1 MTDCVFCNIIA
12 GTAPADLLYEDEDV
26 IVIRDIH
33 PVAPV
38 HLLIIPRKHINSLNE
53 LQPED
58 AGLASRLL
66 LIVPTIARQVLGIDA
81 AFRTVINTGADAG
94 QTVFHLHVH
103 IISGR
108 PFVSHLFTRGL
119 R

>member
-1 MTDCVFCNIIA
+1 MTNCIFCDIIA
-12 GTAPADLLYEDEDV
+12 GTAPSDLLYEDEDLVV
-26 IVIRDIH
+26 IHDIH

-38 HLLIIPRKHINSLNE
+38 HLLIIPRKHITSLNE
-53 LQPED
+53 LQPQD
-58 AGLASRLL
+58 ASLAARLL
-66 LIVPTIARQVLGIDA
+66 LTVPRIARQLLGDNA
-81 AFRTVINTGADAG
+81 AYRTVINTGADAG

-108 PFVSHLFTRGL
+108 AFISHLFTRGL